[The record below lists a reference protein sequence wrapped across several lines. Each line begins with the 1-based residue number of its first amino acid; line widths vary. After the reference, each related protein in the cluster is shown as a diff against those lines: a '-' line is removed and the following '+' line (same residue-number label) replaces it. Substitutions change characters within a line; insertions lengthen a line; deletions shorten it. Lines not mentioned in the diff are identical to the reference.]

1 MLTLKPWALQAA
13 DRKTGQVIP
22 TWKTA
27 EAKMSVCIN
36 GAYVPF
42 KNVPDSIPRFV
53 RPALFS
59 TGDENWE
66 LQFFGSSFLAK
77 YRGLHF
83 GIATAHQTSTAH
95 GAPDASKYVVLKEVG
110 GKTLAIPPS
119 NLHIPSVENEGDSSL
134 NDLIFFDFGTLEAQY
149 RATHLDLTNILWSDD
164 NSPADYSFLIGY
176 PTNSAIITLNRDDY
190 SALAGF
196 TARWV
201 RQDLQAAKPE
211 ALDTEHR
218 NIFIKHDRS
227 TRLSIDPDG
236 LSGSPVFSIVKAATS
251 ERFIR
256 FEGIIT
262 NARGDRFA
270 VYPSVYI
277 RDMLEHI
284 VDRP

>member
-1 MLTLKPWALQAA
+1 MLKQKQWVSQAA
-13 DRKTGQVIP
+13 DKKTGQMIP

-42 KNVPDSIPRFV
+42 KNAPDSMPRFV

-77 YRGLHF
+77 YRGWHF

-95 GAPDASKYVVLKEVG
+95 GAPDASKYVVLKEFG

-119 NLHIPSVENEGDSSL
+119 NLHIPSVEREGDSSL
-134 NDLIFFDFGTLEAQY
+134 NDLIFFDFGAVEAQY
-149 RATHLDLTNILWSDD
+149 RASHLDLTNILWSDD
-164 NSPADYSFLIGY
+164 VSPADYSFLIGY
-176 PTNSAIITLNRDDY
+176 PTSSTVITLNPDDY
-190 SALAGF
+190 SALGSF

-201 RQDLQAAKPE
+201 RQDLQATNPQ
-211 ALDTEHR
+211 ALDPEHR
-218 NIFIKHDRS
+218 NIFIKHEHS

-251 ERFIR
+251 ERFVR

-270 VYPSVYI
+270 VYPSVYV
-277 RDMLEHI
+277 RDMLEDI
-284 VDRP
+284 VKKL

>member
-1 MLTLKPWALQAA
+1 M
-13 DRKTGQVIP
+13 IP

-42 KNVPDSIPRFV
+42 KNAPNSMPRFV

-66 LQFFGSSFLAK
+66 LQFFGSSFLGK
-77 YRGLHF
+77 YRGWHF
-83 GIATAHQTSTAH
+83 GIATAHQTNSAH
-95 GAPDASKYVVLKEVG
+95 GAQEASKYVVLKEVG

-119 NLHIPSVENEGDSSL
+119 NLHIPSVDEVGYSSL
-134 NDLIFFDFGTLEAQY
+134 KDLIFFDFAEVDAPY
-149 RATHLDLTNILWSDD
+149 RASHLDLTNILWSDD
-164 NSPADYSFLIGY
+164 TSPADYSFLIGY
-176 PTNSAIITLNRDDY
+176 PTSSAIITLNPEDY
-190 SALAGF
+190 SALESF

-201 RQDLQAAKPE
+201 RQDLQPANPE

-236 LSGSPVFSIVKAATS
+236 LSGSPAFSIVKAANS

-256 FEGIIT
+256 FEGIVT

-270 VYPSVYI
+270 VYPSLYI

-284 VDRP
+284 VKNS